1 MKIPFM
7 INLEALETG
16 PREPIDAYGERFHHV
31 PPLWYY
37 RWMDEEQIDALCRR
51 ALEEDRPVESWAIT
65 RWGSWA
71 WGEPPGKGPPP
82 GMRL

>member
-16 PREPIDAYGERFHHV
+16 PREPIEAYGERFHHR

-37 RWMDEEQIDALCRR
+37 RWIGVEKIDALCRK

-65 RWGSWA
+65 RWGSWR
-71 WGEPPGKGPPP
+71 WNEPSGVGPPA
-82 GMRL
+82 GMRF